1 VSRYRIVHKT
11 AFRYSE
17 TVGASYNEA
26 RMLPSLADN
35 QMVLS
40 EKLEVEPKSSFHE
53 YVDYFGTR
61 VVMFEVLEPHGELSI
76 VSKSVVQTNDQS
88 LTEPLL
94 GWDDLPAAIVASV
107 SLTEAVAQTNRT
119 RPSKEFI
126 SAIERLTKNLT
137 PHEAALVVCRFVHD
151 SMVYKFGITGVNS
164 VAKEAWKEKVGV
176 CQDYSHIVIGAL
188 RHLGI
193 PARYV
198 SGYLDP
204 GKETAVGQ
212 KVLGE
217 THAWVEWWAGSWF
230 AYDPTNDCEVL
241 NRHIF
246 VGRGRDYDDVPP
258 MRGVFSGGSQ
268 HSELV
273 VEVQFTRES

>member
-1 VSRYRIVHKT
+1 MSRYRIVHKT

>member
-1 VSRYRIVHKT
+1 
-11 AFRYSE
+11 
-17 TVGASYNEA
+17 
-26 RMLPSLADN
+26 MLPSLGDN

-40 EKLEVEPKSSFHE
+40 EKLDVEPKSSFHE
-53 YVDYFGTR
+53 YTDYFGTR

-76 VSKSVVQTNDQS
+76 ISKSVVQTNELPPS
-88 LTEPLL
+88 APPLD
-94 GWDDLPAAIVASV
+94 WSEIPRAIGTSV
-107 SLTEAVAQTNRT
+107 SLTEAIAQTDRT
-119 RPSKEFI
+119 KPAKDLAGSV
-126 SAIERLTKNLT
+126 ARLIKGLT
-137 PHEAALVVCRFVHD
+137 PHEAALAVCRFVNQ

-164 VAKEAWKEKVGV
+164 VAKDAWKEKVGV

-188 RHLGI
+188 RNIGI

-204 GKETAVGQ
+204 GKETAVGE
-212 KVLGE
+212 KVVGE

-241 NRHIF
+241 GRHIF

-258 MRGVFSGGSQ
+258 MRGVFSGGQQ

-273 VEVQFTRES
+273 VEVQFTREA

>member
-1 VSRYRIVHKT
+1 MSRYRIVHKT
-11 AFRYSE
+11 SFRYSD
-17 TVGASYNEA
+17 TVGASYNEV
-26 RMLPSLADN
+26 RMLPSLGDN

-40 EKLEVEPKSSFHE
+40 EKLEITPKSAFHE

-61 VVMFEVLEPHGELSI
+61 VVMFEVLEQHGELSI
-76 VSKSVVQTNDQS
+76 VSKSVVQTSDDPTEMPSFHWDQ
-88 LTEPLL
+88 
-94 GWDDLPAAIVASV
+94 LPEAINTSV
-107 SLTEAVAQTNRT
+107 SLTEATVQTGRT
-119 RPSKEFI
+119 KPSKDLQ
-126 SAIERLTKNLT
+126 AAAERITKHLD
-137 PHEAALVVCRFVHD
+137 PHDAALAICRFVHEA
-151 SMVYKFGITGVNS
+151 MTYKFGITGVHS
-164 VAKEAWKEKVGV
+164 VAKDAWKAKVGV
-176 CQDYSHIVIGAL
+176 CQDFSHIVIGAL

-217 THAWVEWWAGSWF
+217 THAWVEWWAGRWF
-230 AYDPTNDCEVL
+230 AYDPTNDCHVL
-241 NRHIF
+241 SRHVF

-268 HSELV
+268 HSELD
-273 VEVQFTRES
+273 VEVQFTREV

>member
-1 VSRYRIVHKT
+1 MSRYRIVHKT
-11 AFRYSE
+11 AFRYSD

-26 RMLPSLADN
+26 RMLPSLGDN

-40 EKLEVEPKSSFHE
+40 ERVEVEPKSTFHE
-53 YVDYFGTR
+53 YTDYFGTR

-76 VSKSVVQTNDQS
+76 ISKSVVQTNEISAPIPS
-88 LTEPLL
+88 LEWH
-94 GWDDLPAAIVASV
+94 GIPAAIETSV
-107 SLTEAVAQTNRT
+107 TLTEAVAQTNRT
-119 RPSKEFI
+119 KPSKDLVAAV
-126 SAIERLTKNLT
+126 SRLTKGLS
-137 PHEAALVVCRFVHD
+137 PHEAALAICRFVHE

-164 VAKEAWKEKVGV
+164 VAKDAWKEKVGV
-176 CQDYSHIVIGAL
+176 CQDFSHIVIGAL
-188 RHLGI
+188 REIGI

-204 GKETAVGQ
+204 GTATAVGQ
-212 KVLGE
+212 KVSGE
-217 THAWVEWWAGSWF
+217 THAWVEWWAGSWY

-241 NRHIF
+241 SRHIF

-268 HSELV
+268 HSELL
-273 VEVQFTRES
+273 VEVQFTREG